1 MGSNIFF
8 SYLEEKYIL
17 KDKQRILDNMKSFL
31 NLSGGKWLHDC
42 LSELKL
48 LPLVNLLPPIRDLPV
63 DTGDIIKKIWG
74 YDTACER

>member
-31 NLSGGKWLHDC
+31 NLSGEKWLHDC
-42 LSELKL
+42 LSE
-48 LPLVNLLPPIRDLPV
+48 PIRDL

>member
-1 MGSNIFF
+1 MGNNIFF

-42 LSELKL
+42 LSELRL
-48 LPLVNLLPPIRDLPV
+48 LPLVNHLPPLRDFRYW
-63 DTGDIIKKIWG
+63 GYHIKKIWG

>member
-1 MGSNIFF
+1 
-8 SYLEEKYIL
+8 
-17 KDKQRILDNMKSFL
+17 MKSFL

>member
-31 NLSGGKWLHDC
+31 NLSGEKRLHDC
-42 LSELKL
+42 LSELRL
-48 LPLVNLLPPIRDLPV
+48 LPLVNHLPPIRDL

>member
-31 NLSGGKWLHDC
+31 NLSGGK
-42 LSELKL
+42 
-48 LPLVNLLPPIRDLPV
+48 
-63 DTGDIIKKIWG
+63 
-74 YDTACER
+74 